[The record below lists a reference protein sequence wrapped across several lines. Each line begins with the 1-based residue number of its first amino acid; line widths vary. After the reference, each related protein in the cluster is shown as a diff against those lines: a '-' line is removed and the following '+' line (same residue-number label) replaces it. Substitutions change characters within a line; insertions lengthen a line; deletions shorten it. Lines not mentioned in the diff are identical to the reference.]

1 MTETDAEVVQII
13 QMKDEA
19 GNVIPVYAFMPDGD
33 EMIMKMNYPAKVDNE
48 YTYEWKVTTRP
59 KIDEMLKTLL
69 SDNIERSFSVKS
81 SDLYNAGFCRNNI
94 IYQLAGY
101 GGKGSKK
108 MYIIDSHSGTILK
121 ELVWEEDFLYNE
133 EHEQCSPFG
142 NNGILINYN
151 GADYISYVQ
160 LTGWII

>member
-1 MTETDAEVVQII
+1 
-13 QMKDEA
+13 
-19 GNVIPVYAFMPDGD
+19 
-33 EMIMKMNYPAKVDNE
+33 
-48 YTYEWKVTTRP
+48 
-59 KIDEMLKTLL
+59 
-69 SDNIERSFSVKS
+69 
-81 SDLYNAGFCRNNI
+81 
-94 IYQLAGY
+94 
-101 GGKGSKK
+101 